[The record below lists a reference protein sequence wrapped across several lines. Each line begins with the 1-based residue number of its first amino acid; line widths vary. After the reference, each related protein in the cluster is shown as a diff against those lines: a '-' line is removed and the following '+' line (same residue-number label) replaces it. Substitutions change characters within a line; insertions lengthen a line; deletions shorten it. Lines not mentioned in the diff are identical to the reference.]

1 MKLTDP
7 EELLEVFDASGK
19 PTGRARTRG
28 EIHEEGLWHLA
39 FFCWIVT
46 TDGHVVLQ
54 KRASYKDVFPDRFD
68 ASAAGH
74 VRFGETMAQAAREI
88 EEELGLAVDPG
99 ELVPVMQHREEHRH
113 ESGLVDREIHEV
125 HVLRC
130 DRPLDQ
136 YRPGPEV
143 TGLVRVMF
151 RDLIEL
157 TERTRPEIPTTLV
170 TFEGGRAIRT
180 PLVLYREDLVP
191 YAMGYLR
198 AVALAAA
205 ALPPHSGRASIARR

>member
-1 MKLTDP
+1 MTLTDP
-7 EELLEVFDASGK
+7 DERLEIFDKNGK
-19 PTGRARTRG
+19 ATGRSATRA
-28 EIHEEGLWHLA
+28 EIHRKGHWHLA

-46 TDGHVVLQ
+46 SDGHVVLQ
-54 KRASYKDVFPDRFD
+54 RRAPEKDVWPNRFD

-74 VRFGETMAQAAREI
+74 VRFGETVAQASREI
-88 EEELGLAVDPG
+88 EEELGLEVDVG
-99 ELVPVMQHREEHRH
+99 DLVRVMQHRQEHRH
-113 ESGLVDREIHEV
+113 ENGLVDREIHDV
-125 HVLRC
+125 HVVRI
-130 DRPLDQ
+130 DRPLAE

-157 TERTRPEIPTTLV
+157 TERTRMDLATTLV
-170 TFEGGRAIRT
+170 TFDGDHAVRA

-191 YAMGYLR
+191 YAPGYLR

-205 ALPPHSGRASIARR
+205 ALPQSGRASIARR